1 MRCDIVK
8 TGIFKKELKNRF
20 LCIVEVD
27 GTEELCYIPSSCKL
41 SNFIDMADRTV
52 LLRPIQSPKTR
63 TENEVFAVLLGRQF
77 VVLHLSSANNV
88 VIENLN
94 KRRFSYLGKRRGIRK
109 ECRVEGYKCD
119 AFVEDTRTIVEIKSM
134 LSLDKNGLFPT
145 VYSQRAIDQL
155 TKLNLLLERGYHVC
169 YIFVSMNPKTDRI
182 SINKEMDEYQKL
194 LYQCINKGM
203 IIKGYSLKFS
213 NDELRINKEITVE
226 Y

>member
-63 TENEVFAVLLGRQF
+63 TEYEVFAVLLGRQF

-94 KRRFSYLGKRRGIRK
+94 KRRFSYLGKRRGIRT
-109 ECRVEGYKCD
+109 E
-119 AFVEDTRTIVEIKSM
+119 
-134 LSLDKNGLFPT
+134 
-145 VYSQRAIDQL
+145 
-155 TKLNLLLERGYHVC
+155 
-169 YIFVSMNPKTDRI
+169 
-182 SINKEMDEYQKL
+182 
-194 LYQCINKGM
+194 
-203 IIKGYSLKFS
+203 
-213 NDELRINKEITVE
+213 
-226 Y
+226 